1 MIFGKRRVVNCFS
14 VQNWSKGM
22 KFVELYMIKES
33 QFPCDVFVTNKSFFL
48 LCQVLPC
55 RKAVKPGM
63 VLLFELFLLRGTYTW
78 IDREVGWGAFPLC
91 DNNFN
96 ALEGKFKCPF
106 LRGHYDSKVDRFKKI
121 ENFISQDLDHW
132 LCNLYFQVCILK
144 SVSFPLYFSI

>member
-1 MIFGKRRVVNCFS
+1 
-14 VQNWSKGM
+14 
-22 KFVELYMIKES
+22 
-33 QFPCDVFVTNKSFFL
+33 
-48 LCQVLPC
+48 
-55 RKAVKPGM
+55 M

-106 LRGHYDSKVDRFKKI
+106 LRGHYDSKIDRFKKI

-132 LCNLYFQVCILK
+132 LCNLYFQVCTKKKKKKFNFLCIFIFDSEIGLWLI
-144 SVSFPLYFSI
+144 SHLLECLL

>member
-1 MIFGKRRVVNCFS
+1 
-14 VQNWSKGM
+14 M
-22 KFVELYMIKES
+22 KFVQLCMIKDS
-33 QFPCDVFVTNKSFFL
+33 QFSCDVFVTNIFFL
-48 LCQVLPC
+48 LFQVLPH
-55 RKAVKPGM
+55 RQAVKPGM

-96 ALEGKFKCPF
+96 VLEGKFKCPF
-106 LRGHYDSKVDRFKKI
+106 LRGHYDSEIDRFKKI

-144 SVSFPLYFSI
+144 NCLIFSIFSFLILKSNCGSSPIYWDVCFNQ

>member
-1 MIFGKRRVVNCFS
+1 
-14 VQNWSKGM
+14 
-22 KFVELYMIKES
+22 
-33 QFPCDVFVTNKSFFL
+33 
-48 LCQVLPC
+48 
-55 RKAVKPGM
+55 M

>member
-1 MIFGKRRVVNCFS
+1 
-14 VQNWSKGM
+14 
-22 KFVELYMIKES
+22 
-33 QFPCDVFVTNKSFFL
+33 
-48 LCQVLPC
+48 
-55 RKAVKPGM
+55 M

-106 LRGHYDSKVDRFKKI
+106 LRGHYDFKVDRFKKI

-144 SVSFPLYFSI
+144 KSVLFPLYFSV